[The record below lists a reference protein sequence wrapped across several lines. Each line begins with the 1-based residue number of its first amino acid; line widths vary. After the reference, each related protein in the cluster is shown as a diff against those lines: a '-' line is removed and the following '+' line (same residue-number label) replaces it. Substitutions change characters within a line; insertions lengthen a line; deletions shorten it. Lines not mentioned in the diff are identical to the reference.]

1 MIMSS
6 AARELGRGLLA
17 WVVLGLTV
25 NQASGADTSQSHTS
39 RVEQSRLSTSLMDE
53 HSVQLSAD
61 ERAQARKWRLTN
73 EDWVKYKTIM
83 SGPRGVWSPDVD
95 PITALGVMETD
106 PDERRRY
113 AEIWMAIETRRAQLE
128 LAFEVERMEAAKRLN
143 GQQPLIKNQQWKQQW
158 QANQRRVKHEVMLF
172 VDVDCTKACERLFA
186 EVQKTTDDRS
196 RLDVYFAPGT
206 TADQIGAWAAEMKL
220 DPEVVR
226 NREVTLNFDRGM
238 SAQLGVS
245 MNELPEVHVRNTT
258 TGVVRETFTRW

>member
-1 MIMSS
+1 
-6 AARELGRGLLA
+6 
-17 WVVLGLTV
+17 
-25 NQASGADTSQSHTS
+25 
-39 RVEQSRLSTSLMDE
+39 
-53 HSVQLSAD
+53 
-61 ERAQARKWRLTN
+61 
-73 EDWVKYKTIM
+73 VKY
-83 SGPRGVWSPDVD
+83 
-95 PITALGVMETD
+95 
-106 PDERRRY
+106 
-113 AEIWMAIETRRAQLE
+113 
-128 LAFEVERMEAAKRLN
+128 
-143 GQQPLIKNQQWKQQW
+143 
-158 QANQRRVKHEVMLF
+158 EVMLF
-172 VDVDCTKACERLFA
+172 VDVNCTKACERLFA